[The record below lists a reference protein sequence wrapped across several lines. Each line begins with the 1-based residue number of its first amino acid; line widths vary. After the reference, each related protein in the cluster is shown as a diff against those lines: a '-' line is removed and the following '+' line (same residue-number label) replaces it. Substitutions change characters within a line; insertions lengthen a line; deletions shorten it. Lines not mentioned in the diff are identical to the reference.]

1 MSILIKNG
9 QVIDPAT
16 QKDEISDVLI
26 ENGVIT
32 RVEKGIRVKDAQ
44 VIDAK
49 GCYVMPGIIDMHV
62 HLRDPGQTYKE
73 DIESGSKAAAKG
85 PTVSAIIGVP
95 RNWRICSIR
104 WEPRAGNWCRKRMDS
119 TSSSG
124 RNPLLR
130 NNSRIKTACPQVRFM
145 PERTGCSC
153 FAQKFTAWA
162 AR

>member
-62 HLRDPGQTYKE
+62 HPAIRGRHIKKILKAVRKQQQKE
-73 DIESGSKAAAKG
+73 A
-85 PTVSAIIGVP
+85 
-95 RNWRICSIR
+95 
-104 WEPRAGNWCRKRMDS
+104 
-119 TSSSG
+119 
-124 RNPLLR
+124 
-130 NNSRIKTACPQVRFM
+130 
-145 PERTGCSC
+145 
-153 FAQKFTAWA
+153 
-162 AR
+162 

>member
-44 VIDAK
+44 VKDAK

-85 PTVSAIIGVP
+85 GV
-95 RNWRICSIR
+95 
-104 WEPRAGNWCRKRMDS
+104 
-119 TSSSG
+119 
-124 RNPLLR
+124 
-130 NNSRIKTACPQVRFM
+130 
-145 PERTGCSC
+145 
-153 FAQKFTAWA
+153 
-162 AR
+162 

>member
-1 MSILIKNG
+1 MVGRRPEEKERIRERKMSILIKNG

-62 HLRDPGQTYKE
+62 HLRDQGRHIKKILKAVRKQQQKE
-73 DIESGSKAAAKG
+73 A
-85 PTVSAIIGVP
+85 
-95 RNWRICSIR
+95 
-104 WEPRAGNWCRKRMDS
+104 
-119 TSSSG
+119 
-124 RNPLLR
+124 
-130 NNSRIKTACPQVRFM
+130 
-145 PERTGCSC
+145 
-153 FAQKFTAWA
+153 
-162 AR
+162 

>member
-49 GCYVMPGIIDMHV
+49 
-62 HLRDPGQTYKE
+62 
-73 DIESGSKAAAKG
+73 AA
-85 PTVSAIIGVP
+85 
-95 RNWRICSIR
+95 
-104 WEPRAGNWCRKRMDS
+104 M
-119 TSSSG
+119 
-124 RNPLLR
+124 
-130 NNSRIKTACPQVRFM
+130 
-145 PERTGCSC
+145 
-153 FAQKFTAWA
+153 
-162 AR
+162 

>member
-49 GCYVMPGIIDMHV
+49 GCYVMHRYACTSPRPGA
-62 HLRDPGQTYKE
+62 
-73 DIESGSKAAAKG
+73 DI
-85 PTVSAIIGVP
+85 
-95 RNWRICSIR
+95 
-104 WEPRAGNWCRKRMDS
+104 
-119 TSSSG
+119 
-124 RNPLLR
+124 
-130 NNSRIKTACPQVRFM
+130 
-145 PERTGCSC
+145 
-153 FAQKFTAWA
+153 
-162 AR
+162 